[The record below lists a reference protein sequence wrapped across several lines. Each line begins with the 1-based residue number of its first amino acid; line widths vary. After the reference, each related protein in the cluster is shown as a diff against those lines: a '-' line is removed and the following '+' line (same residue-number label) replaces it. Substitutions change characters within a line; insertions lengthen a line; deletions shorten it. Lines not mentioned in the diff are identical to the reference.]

1 MTLDGTAISALLI
14 SIASLVGWMV
24 TQTQARSKAQR
35 AELRGRRRHSLL
47 ADQYMYRLE
56 HKLSEK
62 DIPLP
67 AKPDGLDPEE
77 GEDW

>member
-1 MTLDGTAISALLI
+1 MDPAIITSLLI
-14 SIASLVGWMV
+14 GAASLIGWMV

-35 AELRGRRRHSLL
+35 SELRGRRKHSLL
-47 ADQYMYRLE
+47 ADQYMFRLE
-56 HKLSEK
+56 TALAQR

-67 AKPDGLDPEE
+67 TKPEGLDPEE

>member
-1 MTLDGTAISALLI
+1 MDPATISGLLI
-14 SIASLVGWMV
+14 GAASLVGWMV
-24 TQTQARSKAQR
+24 TQTQARNKAQR

-56 HKLSEK
+56 HKLSER

-67 AKPDGLDPEE
+67 PKPEGLDLEE

>member
-1 MTLDGTAISALLI
+1 MDPATISAILI
-14 SIASLVGWMV
+14 GAASLIGWMV
-24 TQTQARSKAQR
+24 TQTQARNKAQR
-35 AELRGRRRHSLL
+35 AELRGRRKHSLL

-56 HKLSEK
+56 HKLSER

-67 AKPDGLDPEE
+67 PKPDGLELEE